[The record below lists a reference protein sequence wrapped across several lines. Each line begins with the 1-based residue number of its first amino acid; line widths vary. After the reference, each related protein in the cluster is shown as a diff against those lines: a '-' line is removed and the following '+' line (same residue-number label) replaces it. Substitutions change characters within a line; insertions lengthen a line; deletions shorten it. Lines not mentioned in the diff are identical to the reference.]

1 MALITGAGAGIG
13 EGVAR
18 RFAAEGARVV
28 VAELDDAAGA
38 TIAQKIGVL
47 FVRTDVSDRL
57 QAETAVSTAIS
68 EFGSVDVVVNNAWG
82 GGSIGHVENKADEQL
97 IAGMAVGFYG
107 PFWTIRAAF
116 PHMKANGW
124 GRVINMCSLNG
135 VNAHMGTLEYN
146 AAKEALRALTRTAA
160 RVGVHRRDGQRRVP
174 GGQEPGLLSRSGR
187 SPGVGGVGRRGQPDR
202 PDGRPYDDIAP
213 VAVFLASEG
222 TRYLTGNTLVVDGG
236 SHING
241 VAWAGQLGAIDVLV
255 NNAGIIAVGHAIDE
269 VDTVTR
275 RVLEVNAYGV
285 ILGTKLAAQR
295 MLPRARG
302 HIINVVSVGGV
313 LPSAGIA
320 TYCATKHAVL
330 GFTDTMRLENRTSG
344 VHFSAVLPSLTN
356 TEMIAG
362 VGKAKGIKNADPEDV
377 AKSIA
382 GLIVKPK
389 PRVVV
394 PRSMGVVVLTQRL
407 LPQRVSEAL
416 GRVLGTEHVF
426 TDAVDPE
433 KRKDYAARVGT
444 S

>member
-1 MALITGAGAGIG
+1 MTKSVAGKVIAVTGGARGIG
-13 EGVAR
+13 LATATLLHSLSANIGIGDIDESAVN
-18 RFAAEGARVV
+18 E
-28 VAELDDAAGA
+28 AG
-38 TIAQKIGVL
+38 
-47 FVRTDVSDRL
+47 SRL
-57 QAETAVSTAIS
+57 
-68 EFGSVDVVVNNAWG
+68 G
-82 GGSIGHVENKADEQL
+82 L
-97 IAGMAVGFYG
+97 
-107 PFWTIRAAF
+107 
-116 PHMKANGW
+116 
-124 GRVINMCSLNG
+124 
-135 VNAHMGTLEYN
+135 
-146 AAKEALRALTRTAA
+146 
-160 RVGVHRRDGQRRVP
+160 GVHC
-174 GGQEPGLLSRSGR
+174 GLDVTDPQSFT
-187 SPGVGGVGRRGQPDR
+187 D
-202 PDGRPYDDIAP
+202 
-213 VAVFLASEG
+213 FLDTVE
-222 TRYLTGNTLVVDGG
+222 
-236 SHING
+236 
-241 VAWAGQLGAIDVLV
+241 GQLGAIDVLV